1 MNTMTNPKLISLL
14 LFATFLIRGNA
25 QDDFVDTTLFTVAEL
40 QEDFNF
46 WRNQLEKD
54 HPILYHYNSKESFEN
69 YFDSLYAEIDDPM
82 SRTEFFRLIGPSS
95 FFIKCVHSQIMA
107 PPNMKQQIVNASNM
121 LPIDIRWY
129 SDVAYVSYNYTGI
142 SSLKEG
148 TIIKSINDISADEM
162 YAKAISLLPR
172 DGNSTQ
178 YPKYWV
184 NRIFY
189 YYYHLW
195 FDFYDSYKIE
205 FQTDEQTE
213 FITVPGMNAQ
223 EMNKVKANR
232 PKTGLEKPEKIQL
245 KILDS
250 IQTAY
255 LQIGSFTEADI
266 QKNNGKSCKTMLDS
280 CFLTIKNSASEF
292 LIIDL
297 QENGGGNPNSA
308 WYLCRFFMNQ
318 EFVFKTEFRKTA
330 DDNATTYDARSKQTI
345 LKDRTVGTTKPLK
358 NNFTGELFLLIDGG
372 SSSASG
378 EVASVVERY
387 KRGVIIGE
395 EAGGSPSLI
404 SSRWFYIGKNQLPN
418 TKLIYSAPT
427 RSSVMGNHL
436 DDTGY
441 GTVPDYVVDHTIHS
455 YLAGEDLALDKAI
468 ELIRIKLRGT
478 HK

>member
-1 MNTMTNPKLISLL
+1 MTNPKFISLL
-14 LFATFLIRGNA
+14 IFATFLIKGNA
-25 QDDFVDTTLFTVAEL
+25 QDSYVDTTLFTVAEL

-54 HPILYHYNSKESFEN
+54 HPILYQYNSKESFEN
-69 YFDSLYAEIDDPM
+69 YFDSLYAEIDGPM

-95 FFIKCVHSQIMA
+95 FFIKCVHSQVMA
-107 PPNMKQQIVNASNM
+107 TPDMKQQIVNSSNM

-142 SSLKEG
+142 SSLNEG
-148 TIIKSINDISADEM
+148 TIIKSINDITADEM
-162 YAKAISLLPR
+162 YAKALSLLPR

-213 FITVPGMNAQ
+213 FIDVPGMNAQ

-232 PKTGLEKPEKIQL
+232 PKIGPEKPEKIQL

-255 LQIGSFTEADI
+255 LQIGSFTDADI
-266 QKNNGKSCKTMLDS
+266 KKNNGKSCKKMLDS
-280 CFLTIKNSASEF
+280 CFLAIKNSAAEF

-318 EFVFKTEFRKTA
+318 EFIFKTEFRKIA
-330 DDNATTYDARSKQTI
+330 DDDATTYDARSKQTI

-387 KRGVIIGE
+387 KRGIIIGE

-404 SSRWFYIGKNQLPN
+404 SSRWFYVGKNQLPN
-418 TKLIYSAPT
+418 TKLIFSAPKRT
-427 RSSVMGNHL
+427 SVMGNYL
-436 DDTGY
+436 DDTGH
-441 GTVPDYVVDHTIHS
+441 GTIPDYVVDHTIHS
-455 YLAGEDLALDKAI
+455 YLAGEDLAFNKAI
-468 ELIRIKLRGT
+468 ELIRAKLLRT
-478 HK
+478 NK